1 MVAGCERCKKARV
14 SLSIIFVTL
23 IVINF
28 AFRAVFN
35 IATTSL
41 SDVLVVPSFGLIV
54 SAILIYLLIRNKS

>member
-1 MVAGCERCKKARV
+1 MVAGWERCKKARV
-14 SLSIIFVTL
+14 SLSLIFVTL

-54 SAILIYLLIRNKS
+54 SAVLIYFLIKNKS

>member
-1 MVAGCERCKKARV
+1 MVAGCERCKKARF

-54 SAILIYLLIRNKS
+54 AAVLIYFLVKNKS